1 MTVKEMAD
9 SLGFKILNEAESAN
23 AKKIGSV
30 YCCDLLSIA
39 MSKMSEEAAWVTVM
53 SNMNTLA
60 VASLTDVSCVILA
73 EGVAVDEGMLAK
85 AKEQEIALFST
96 ELPVF
101 EAAMM
106 VGKAIG
112 K

>member
-1 MTVKEMAD
+1 MTVKEISEKFPFKVLNTSGSAD
-9 SLGFKILNEAESAN
+9 QRE
-23 AKKIGSV
+23 IGSV

-39 MSKMSEEAAWVTVM
+39 MSRMTEDAAWVTVM

-73 EGVAVDEGMLAK
+73 EGVAVEDSMLVK
-85 AKEQEIALFST
+85 AKEQGIALFST

-101 EAAMM
+101 DAALMI
-106 VGKAIG
+106 GKAIG

>member
-1 MTVKEMAD
+1 MKVKDIAEKIP
-9 SLGFKILNEAESAN
+9 FKILNGPESSAEKN
-23 AKKIGSV
+23 IGSV

-39 MSKMSEEAAWVTVM
+39 MSRMTEDAAWVTVM

-73 EGVAVDEGMLAK
+73 EGVTADEGMLNK
-85 AKEQEIALFST
+85 AKEQGIALFST

-101 EAAMM
+101 EAANLIW
-106 VGKAIG
+106 KNL
-112 K
+112 

>member
-9 SLGFKILNEAESAN
+9 SLGFKILNEAESTN

>member
-1 MTVKEMAD
+1 MTVRDIEKD
-9 SLGFKILNEAESAN
+9 FPFKILNCPESADT
-23 AKKIGSV
+23 KEVRSI

-60 VASLTDVSCVILA
+60 VASLTDVSCVVLA
-73 EGVAVDEGMLAK
+73 EGVAADEGMLAK

-96 ELPVF
+96 ELPVY
-101 EAAMM
+101 EAASMI
-106 VGKAIG
+106 GKAIG

>member
-1 MTVKEMAD
+1 MTVKEIAEKCA
-9 SLGFKILNEAESAN
+9 FKILNSAESAD
-23 AKKIGSV
+23 AKEIKSV

-39 MSKMSEEAAWVTVM
+39 MSRMSEEAAWVTVM

-73 EGVAVDEGMLAK
+73 EGVAVEDNMLAK

-96 ELPVF
+96 DLPVF

-106 VGKAIG
+106 IGKALG

>member
-1 MTVKEMAD
+1 MTVKEITERFP
-9 SLGFKILNEAESAN
+9 FKILNEASDSAEKN
-23 AKKIGSV
+23 IGSV

-39 MSKMSEEAAWVTVM
+39 MSRMTEEAAWVTVM

-73 EGVAVDEGMLAK
+73 EGVAADEGMLEK
-85 AKEQEIALFST
+85 AKEQNISLFTT

-101 EAAMM
+101 EAASMI
-106 VGKAIG
+106 GKALE

>member
-1 MTVKEMAD
+1 MTVKEIAG
-9 SLGFKILNEAESAN
+9 SFPFKVLNEASDAGE
-23 AKKIGSV
+23 KKIGTV

-39 MSKMSEEAAWVTVM
+39 VSRMTEEAAWVTVM

-73 EGVAVDEGMLAK
+73 EGVAADEGMLAK
-85 AKEQEIALFST
+85 AKEQNITLFST
-96 ELPVF
+96 ELPVYD
-101 EAAMM
+101 AACMI
-106 VGKAIG
+106 GKAIG

>member
-1 MTVKEMAD
+1 MTVKEISEKFPFKVLNTSDSAD
-9 SLGFKILNEAESAN
+9 QRG
-23 AKKIGSV
+23 IGSV

-39 MSKMSEEAAWVTVM
+39 MSRMTEDAAWVTVM

-73 EGVAVDEGMLAK
+73 EGVAVEDNMLVK
-85 AKEQEIALFST
+85 AKEQGIALFST

-101 EAAMM
+101 DAALMI
-106 VGKAIG
+106 GKAIG

>member
-1 MTVKEMAD
+1 MTVKEVAD
-9 SLGFKILNEAESAN
+9 KFPFKVLNSSEN
-23 AKKIGSV
+23 TDKKEIGSV

-39 MSKMSEEAAWVTVM
+39 MSKMTDEAAWVTVM

-73 EGVAVDEGMLAK
+73 EGVAVEDNMLAK

-106 VGKAIG
+106 IGKAIG